1 MEHLPNSVVH
11 SPQSLLESG
20 RRVGKWR
27 RGAEKAAARSL
38 AVDVDLNPSVR
49 LYCVCNY
56 GYRYVT
62 VQRFPI
68 VQYRIK
74 AYKNNGITPGNSP
87 PQVRGCAAPERPRRT
102 YSKFLSVSQKCTG
115 FPWYERASRS
125 MGFS

>member
-1 MEHLPNSVVH
+1 MQKKQPHVH
-11 SPQSLLESG
+11 SPSTSTSTP
-20 RRVGKWR
+20 V
-27 RGAEKAAARSL
+27 
-38 AVDVDLNPSVR
+38 
-49 LYCVCNY
+49 CVYIACAIT
-56 GYRYVT
+56 VT
-62 VQRFPI
+62 GTGMLQRFPI

-74 AYKNNGITPGNSP
+74 AYENNGITPGNSP